1 MRNPFFFQQTVRAVR
16 RASAGFTLVELMVAM
31 TGGLFLSLAVFA
43 LSRNAS
49 RFYQQELR
57 VANATLAGLSGFERL
72 SADVARAGHLV
83 TANINMDPHVC
94 NRPQDNWPAMLRNLR
109 AVLIETDTTA
119 LNGTEVRDAGIS
131 PKGIVV
137 AGALNMPEVLTT
149 ASVVQDDGGNWEISL
164 DTATPAA
171 ARIGLSKDNS
181 ATTSN
186 LAVLNAT
193 FIPGGIG
200 RIVRLR
206 KKGWDQYAVVSSV
219 SAAVGPDTAL
229 ALINLAGTPAIVRPA
244 SGGTQCGIEGNGSRM
259 DVSVIDLVR
268 YHIRPM
274 VNDANYAALY
284 KASGLGTGGGGN
296 ALPYEAK
303 RAELVR
309 VELDPNGKE
318 IAATREIVG
327 EYAVDLQIDPWGAT
341 SGIDPTIIPIVASVD
356 ATYAS
361 TQYLRGL
368 HLRLSVRSRE
378 ADRTAPITGIG
389 GGSANDLYRIG
400 LKIPATGDVVYARVR
415 TFQSDIPL
423 RNLENNTW

>member
-1 MRNPFFFQQTVRAVR
+1 
-16 RASAGFTLVELMVAM
+16 
-31 TGGLFLSLAVFA
+31 
-43 LSRNAS
+43 
-49 RFYQQELR
+49 
-57 VANATLAGLSGFERL
+57 
-72 SADVARAGHLV
+72 
-83 TANINMDPHVC
+83 
-94 NRPQDNWPAMLRNLR
+94 
-109 AVLIETDTTA
+109 
-119 LNGTEVRDAGIS
+119 
-131 PKGIVV
+131 
-137 AGALNMPEVLTT
+137 MPEVLTT

>member
-1 MRNPFFFQQTVRAVR
+1 MRSPFFLQRIVRANR

-31 TGGLFLSLAVFA
+31 TGGLFLALAVFA
-43 LSRNAS
+43 LSRDAS

-57 VANATLAGLSGFERL
+57 LANATLAGLSGFERL

-83 TANINMDPHVC
+83 TANIDADPHVC
-94 NRPQDNWPAMLRNLR
+94 NRPQANWPAMLRSLR
-109 AVLIETDTTA
+109 AVLIETDTSA
-119 LNGTEVRDAGIS
+119 LNGTEVQEAGIS

-149 ASVVQDDGGNWEISL
+149 ASVIQDGAGRWEISL

-171 ARIGLSKDNS
+171 ARIGLSPDNT
-181 ATTSN
+181 AMANN

-193 FIPGGIG
+193 FMPGAVG

-206 KKGWDQYAVVSSV
+206 KKGWDQYAVVSGV
-219 SAAVGPDTAL
+219 RAEQGPVTAL
-229 ALINLAGTPAIVRPA
+229 ALINLADTPAIVRPA

-268 YHIRPM
+268 YDIRPM
-274 VNDANYAALY
+274 VNDLSYKALF
-284 KASGLGTGGGGN
+284 KASGLGTGGGGS
-296 ALPYEAK
+296 LPYEGK

-309 VELDPNGKE
+309 VELNPEGVE
-318 IAATREIVG
+318 IDATREIVG

-341 SGIDPTIIPIVASVD
+341 GAADPTVIPIVASVNN
-356 ATYAS
+356 TYAS
-361 TQYLRGL
+361 TQQLRGL
-368 HLRLSVRSRE
+368 HLRVSVRSRE
-378 ADRTAPITGIG
+378 ADRMSPVTGIA
-389 GGSANDLYRIG
+389 GGSAHDLYRIG
-400 LKIPATGDVVYARVR
+400 LTLPATGEKVYARVR

>member
-1 MRNPFFFQQTVRAVR
+1 
-16 RASAGFTLVELMVAM
+16 
-31 TGGLFLSLAVFA
+31 
-43 LSRNAS
+43 
-49 RFYQQELR
+49 
-57 VANATLAGLSGFERL
+57 
-72 SADVARAGHLV
+72 
-83 TANINMDPHVC
+83 
-94 NRPQDNWPAMLRNLR
+94 MLRSLR

-131 PKGIVV
+131 PQGIVI

-149 ASVVQDDGGNWEISL
+149 ASVIQDGAGNWEISL

-171 ARIGLSKDNS
+171 GRIGLSRDNS
-181 ATTSN
+181 ATASN

-193 FIPGGIG
+193 FMPGGNG

-206 KKGWDQYAVVSSV
+206 KKGWDQYAVVSGV
-219 SAAVGPDTAL
+219 SAAVGPTTAL
-229 ALINLAGTPAIVRPA
+229 ALVNLAATPAIVRPA

-268 YHIRPM
+268 YNIRPM
-274 VNDANYAALY
+274 VNDASYAALY

-309 VELDPNGKE
+309 VELTPAGAE

-327 EYAVDLQIDPWGAT
+327 EYAVDLQVDPWGAT
-341 SGIDPTIIPIVASVD
+341 NGVDPTIIPIVASVNN
-356 ATYAS
+356 TYAF
-361 TQYLRGL
+361 TQYLRGM
-368 HLRLSVRSRE
+368 HLRVSVRSRE
-378 ADRTAPITGIG
+378 ADRLAPVTGIG

-400 LKIPATGDVVYARVR
+400 LTIPATGELVYARVR

-423 RNLENNTW
+423 RNLENNSW